1 MPLFVAGQKIRAA
14 LLNTLLDTGVSAQY
28 NASATQTIGTGTQ
41 PVVAF
46 GTANRTSALVTRST
60 QGAGHRFTLNRSG
73 VWGITTCIR
82 WAGAVTGERYVLLTS
97 SLGGLCSAGFPM
109 SNGATSPL
117 NGPVT
122 VSPSTQEYFTAG
134 DWVQVEAFQNS
145 GSNKDLE
152 FNNGAGWGRISL
164 AWLHA

>member
-28 NASATQTIGTGTQ
+28 NAASNQIHPTGTQ

-46 GTANRTSALVTRST
+46 GTAIRTSTLVTRSV

-82 WAGAVTGERYVLLTS
+82 WAGASGGERYVLLNS
-97 SLGGLCSAGFPM
+97 SIGGLCAQGH
-109 SNGATSPL
+109 PL
-117 NGPVT
+117 GTLSGPVT
-122 VSPSTQEYFTAG
+122 FSPSSTEYFTAG
-134 DWVQVEAFQNS
+134 DWVQVEVFQNA
-145 GSNKDLE
+145 GSDRLLE
-152 FNNGAGWGRISL
+152 ANAGAGWVRISL
-164 AWLHA
+164 NWLHS